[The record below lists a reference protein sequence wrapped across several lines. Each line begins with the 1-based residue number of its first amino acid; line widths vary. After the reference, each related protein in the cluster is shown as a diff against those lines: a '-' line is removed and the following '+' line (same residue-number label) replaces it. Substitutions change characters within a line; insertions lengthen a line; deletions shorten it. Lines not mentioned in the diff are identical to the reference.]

1 MPPSTRR
8 DALAEPLLD
17 PPEILKLMTLALA
30 ASNAPRPHEVHG
42 HRAGDWPGAQIG
54 QGLDFEESRPYAPSD
69 SMRDMDWRSTAR
81 LGHAY
86 VKTYREERQPI
97 WVIVVD
103 RGALMRFGT
112 QKRLKVTQA
121 ARAAIWLG
129 TQAMASAAAV
139 SVVLWNAEQDDWLGP
154 FHHRDQWL
162 DAIDHVVAPTPP
174 TELGALE
181 PEMDKTRLRQ
191 LLERNPP
198 GCRVFLLSDFLWH
211 ETSSSLAIAALAET
225 NSLCC
230 IRISDPV
237 EREIINTSGTW
248 LSSPRSGL
256 SVALGS
262 GALQWTQRANEAVA
276 NQREA
281 QRVSIERLGGRL
293 LDLCS
298 TRESFE
304 GLFE

>member
-1 MPPSTRR
+1 MHPSMRR

-30 ASNAPRPHEVHG
+30 ASSAPRLHEVHG
-42 HRAGDWPGAQIG
+42 HRAGDWPGTQIG

-69 SMRDMDWRSTAR
+69 AMRDMDWRSTAR

-97 WVIVVD
+97 CVVVVD

-112 QKRLKVTQA
+112 QMRLKVTQA
-121 ARAAIWLG
+121 ARAAIWIG

-139 SVVLWNAEQDDWLGP
+139 SVVLWNTEQDDWLGP

-162 DAIDHVVAPTPP
+162 NAIDHIVSPTPP
-174 TELGALE
+174 IELGALE
-181 PEMDKTRLRQ
+181 PENDKARLRH
-191 LLERNPP
+191 LLERNPA
-198 GCRVFLLSDFLWH
+198 GCRLFLLSDFLWFDKDH
-211 ETSSSLAIAALAET
+211 SLAIAALAEA

-230 IRISDPV
+230 IRISDPI
-237 EREIINTSGTW
+237 EREIINASGAW
-248 LSSPRSGL
+248 VSSPRSGL
-256 SVALGS
+256 SIALGS
-262 GALQWTQRANEAVA
+262 GALQWVQSANRLVA
-276 NQREA
+276 DQREV
-281 QRVSIERLGGRL
+281 QRTSIERLGGRL

-298 TRESFE
+298 TRGSFE
-304 GLFE
+304 GFFE